1 MLVVLSTSVVFG
13 WLTYQR
19 LVSEVEARALAVAQS
34 VASDLD
40 VRDQVTR
47 YSAAASLPDN
57 AALRAGPLQAIGEGI
72 RIRTSALFVVITD
85 DQGIRLSHPTPRLLG
100 QLVST
105 SPNTALAGKEV
116 VDLETGTLGPSARAK
131 VPIWSTQDSG
141 VVGEVSVGFSTGDIF
156 AGLATAMGPIA
167 ALAVGALVLGAI
179 ASTFLVRRLRH
190 VTLGLEPEEISTL
203 VQDQEVVLYGVA
215 EGVIG
220 IAADGRVTVCNAKA
234 RRLLRLGDVTGRQ
247 FRSLSLPAPVAA
259 LVDGDSAGGETVQ
272 VVVGP
277 SVLHVSARR
286 VVRGS
291 NDLGWVL
298 TILDRTQVEELS
310 RQLDAVGALSTAL
323 RVQRHEFANRLHT
336 ASGLLNIGEVDE
348 ASRYLRQT
356 LESGPL
362 KYPVEHADR
371 LQDSYLQA
379 FVGAKGFQA
388 SERGVL
394 VKVGSETLIRG
405 TVIDPQDITTVLGNL
420 VDNAIEAAVHG
431 SAEPRWVEIE
441 LLSEDDTLHVVVADS
456 GDGVKG
462 DLDLPF
468 EEGHSTRAP
477 TDSGHG
483 QGIGL
488 PLSRRIARNRGGDA
502 WLASPGHNGGPG
514 AIFCARLPGVLAVS
528 AVERGA
534 E

>member
-1 MLVVLSTSVVFG
+1 
-13 WLTYQR
+13 
-19 LVSEVEARALAVAQS
+19 
-34 VASDLD
+34 
-40 VRDQVTR
+40 
-47 YSAAASLPDN
+47 
-57 AALRAGPLQAIGEGI
+57 
-72 RIRTSALFVVITD
+72 
-85 DQGIRLSHPTPRLLG
+85 
-100 QLVST
+100 
-105 SPNTALAGKEV
+105 
-116 VDLETGTLGPSARAK
+116 
-131 VPIWSTQDSG
+131 
-141 VVGEVSVGFSTGDIF
+141 
-156 AGLATAMGPIA
+156 
-167 ALAVGALVLGAI
+167 
-179 ASTFLVRRLRH
+179 
-190 VTLGLEPEEISTL
+190 
-203 VQDQEVVLYGVA
+203 
-215 EGVIG
+215 
-220 IAADGRVTVCNAKA
+220 
-234 RRLLRLGDVTGRQ
+234 
-247 FRSLSLPAPVAA
+247 
-259 LVDGDSAGGETVQ
+259 
-272 VVVGP
+272 
-277 SVLHVSARR
+277 
-286 VVRGS
+286 
-291 NDLGWVL
+291 
-298 TILDRTQVEELS
+298 
-310 RQLDAVGALSTAL
+310 
-323 RVQRHEFANRLHT
+323 VQRHEFANRLHT

-468 EEGHSTRAP
+468 EDGHSTRAP

-534 E
+534 G